1 MKKSIIKKLEELEK
15 EHHIK
20 IFHAVESGSR
30 AWGFASQDS
39 DYDVRFLYYHR
50 PEWYFSVSKQA
61 DNIVKMEEH
70 NLLDFA
76 GWELKKT
83 LLLLIKGNM
92 SLYEWIQSP
101 IVYKQSKEFETLKAL
116 AQEFYNPKA
125 LLFSYVG
132 LAENNYKAYAD
143 REKPKLKKY
152 LYILRTLAACRWI
165 EQQQTPP
172 PIEMDNLKEVFR
184 KDSLIWDFLNHLI
197 EDKKKGTELGVID
210 SPALINRWIEEQL
223 AYYTNFANSLP
234 DLVKDTVPLSNF
246 FYKTVMENKK

>member
-1 MKKSIIKKLEELEK
+1 
-15 EHHIK
+15 
-20 IFHAVESGSR
+20 
-30 AWGFASQDS
+30 
-39 DYDVRFLYYHR
+39 
-50 PEWYFSVSKQA
+50 
-61 DNIVKMEEH
+61 
-70 NLLDFA
+70 
-76 GWELKKT
+76 
-83 LLLLIKGNM
+83 M

-116 AQEFYNPKA
+116 AQEFYNPKT

-172 PIEMDNLKEVFR
+172 PIEMDNLKEVFL
-184 KDSLIWDFLNHLI
+184 KDSLIWDFLNNLI
-197 EDKKKGTELGVID
+197 EDKKKGTELGVIE
-210 SPALINRWIEEQL
+210 SPILINRRIEKQL
-223 AYYTNFANSLP
+223 SYYKELADSLP
-234 DLVKDTVPLSNF
+234 DLVKDTTPLSNF